1 VDHGDDPRPAHL
13 LERGEGAPALGPQ
26 GPLPE
31 DRRAEEEEEQDER
44 PDREDGAEV
53 DAARIGPGA
62 AGPGRASSIRAM
74 DGALDWYVLGVVFG
88 LGVAAGAAAVGAL
101 GAPAWVTLTVLAG
114 VGALALVL
122 AVLPWWTIAAFA
134 VALVVAFVSLR
145 RLSAEALPA
154 AILGAVVLA
163 AIPLLGYL
171 AVVLTPIAGT
181 RLSRRADTRHAGLR
195 ILAKD

>member
-1 VDHGDDPRPAHL
+1 M
-13 LERGEGAPALGPQ
+13 
-26 GPLPE
+26 
-31 DRRAEEEEEQDER
+31 EE
-44 PDREDGAEV
+44 
-53 DAARIGPGA
+53 
-62 AGPGRASSIRAM
+62 
-74 DGALDWYVLGVVFG
+74 ALDWYVLGVVFG

-101 GAPAWVTLTVLAG
+101 TAPAWAALTVLAG

-122 AVLPWWTIAAFA
+122 ALLPLWTIAAFA

-145 RLSAEALPA
+145 RLSAEAVPA

-171 AVVLTPIAGT
+171 AVLIAPLAGA
-181 RLSRRADTRHAGLR
+181 RLSRRADARHAGLR